1 MSNIEAGTSIERQA
15 VTHHHTLTDT
25 VGRGMSLTESIRV
38 ALDGLIANK
47 MRSFLTM
54 LGIIIGV
61 SAVIIMVSLG
71 QGVAKATQEQIAKLG
86 TNVLTV
92 ISTGRSR
99 GPVNTGLGSQQN
111 FRLEHTEMI
120 QRGSP
125 SVAAISP
132 EFRGNAQVQ
141 YKNQNTRT
149 NIMGVTPEYFGIR
162 NLPIA
167 KGRTFTSEEV
177 ARRAKVAVIGDTVRD
192 TLFGRVDAVGKYI
205 RVNGQNFLVVG
216 VVEPRGAAGW
226 RSPDDQ
232 VTVPVTTAMFRIFGV
247 DYLTSFSVQ
256 AKSSADLIK
265 AQEEVT
271 AVLNRVLKTP
281 PGMESEIRVFNQ
293 ADLIESAAAQTG
305 FLTMLLAGIALV
317 SLIVG
322 GIGIMNIMLVSV
334 TERTRE
340 IGIRKAIGAK
350 RKDILYQFMIE
361 STTLSIVGGLIGV
374 TLGILVSLWMA
385 LPAQSGGLG
394 FPTHI
399 TMPPILIS
407 FGFAALVGIFF
418 GIYPAMK
425 ASKLNPIDALRYE

>member
-1 MSNIEAGTSIERQA
+1 MSNIEAGTSSERQA
-15 VTHHHTLTDT
+15 VTHHHTIADT
-25 VGRGMSLTESIRV
+25 VSRGMSLTESIRV

-92 ISTGRSR
+92 ISTGQSR

-111 FRLEHTEMI
+111 FRLEHAEMI
-120 QRGSP
+120 KKGSP

-132 EFRGNAQVQ
+132 EYRGFAQVQ

-149 NIMGVTPEYFGIR
+149 NIMGVSPEYFDIR

-167 KGRTFTSEEV
+167 KGRIFTSEEV
-177 ARRAKVAVIGDTVRD
+177 NRRAKVAVIGDTVRD

-205 RVNGQNFLVVG
+205 RLNGQNFLVVG
-216 VVEPRGAAGW
+216 VTEPRGSTGW
-226 RSPDDQ
+226 RNPDDQ

-256 AKSSADLIK
+256 GKSSADLIK

-271 AVLNRVLKTP
+271 AVLNRVMRTP
-281 PGMESEIRVFNQ
+281 PGAEAEIRVFNQ

-374 TLGILVSLWMA
+374 TLGVVVALWMA
-385 LPAQSGGLG
+385 LPASSGGLG

-399 TMPPILIS
+399 SLPPILIS